1 MITPSDAVVYT
12 GRVPATYPTTTQ
24 FGRPGVLPCRK
35 ASTQHIHLWWRV
47 QGETPCPA
55 SRHEIPTLQT
65 TIVRLGSWP
74 SVKEPAPHHRLQ
86 SGTQPQTRH
95 HAARCV
101 CPLRI
106 HHVPAVYPPRTRAVA
121 VEGPMSPIRCNPLP
135 PAPFLSRLSKLLF
148 ATLSVCDNE
157 LVAGPR
163 GRPSVSLEPLPMLET
178 TVSHQGLQPLR
189 TRLAWFGIGCTGQ
202 IGVPGF

>member
-1 MITPSDAVVYT
+1 MITLSDAVVYT
-12 GRVPATYPTTTQ
+12 GRVSATYPTTTQ
-24 FGRPGVLPCRK
+24 FGRPGVPPCRK

-65 TIVRLGSWP
+65 TIVRLGSWA
-74 SVKEPAPHHRLQ
+74 SVKEPALHHRLQ

-95 HAARCV
+95 RAARCV

-106 HHVPAVYPPRTRAVA
+106 RHVPAVYPCSRCRGAHVLHSMQSTTPDTV
-121 VEGPMSPIRCNPLP
+121 PYPIVQ
-135 PAPFLSRLSKLLF
+135 AAS
-148 ATLSVCDNE
+148 ATLTMCDNR
-157 LVAGPR
+157 LVAGPV
-163 GRPSVSLEPLPMLET
+163 GRPSLSLQPLPMLET
-178 TVSHQGLQPLR
+178 TVRYEGLQPLR
-189 TRLAWFGIGCTGQ
+189 TRLAWFGIGCTGP